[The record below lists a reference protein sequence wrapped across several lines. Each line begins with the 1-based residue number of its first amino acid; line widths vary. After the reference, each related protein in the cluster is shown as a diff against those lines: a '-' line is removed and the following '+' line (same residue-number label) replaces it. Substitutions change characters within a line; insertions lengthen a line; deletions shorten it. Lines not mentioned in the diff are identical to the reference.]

1 MNGEEEMDSKS
12 RLATDAVNH
21 PSHYADSCSME
32 CIDVMEM
39 VFGSEMVS
47 WYCLVNA
54 FKYMWRWKH
63 KNGIEDLDKASW
75 YLDRYNSSGNVP
87 LKKMQDVYAK
97 LVSMMEEFR
106 KANLND

>member
-1 MNGEEEMDSKS
+1 MNGEEEMDDKS
-12 RLATDAVNH
+12 RLTTDSVNH

-39 VFGSEMVS
+39 IFGQEVLSE
-47 WYCLVNA
+47 YCLVNA

-75 YLDRYNSSGNVP
+75 YLNRYNSLGNVP
-87 LKKMQDVYAK
+87 LKRMQDVYAK
-97 LVSMMEEFR
+97 LVSMMEEIR
-106 KANLND
+106 KAN